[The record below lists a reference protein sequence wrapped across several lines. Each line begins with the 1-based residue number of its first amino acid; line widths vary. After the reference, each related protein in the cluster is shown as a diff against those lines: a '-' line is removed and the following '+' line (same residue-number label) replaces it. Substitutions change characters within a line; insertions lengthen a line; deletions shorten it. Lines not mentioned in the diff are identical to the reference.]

1 MTRNPP
7 DIAVPDLSG
16 RLAIV
21 TGANSGLGLGFT
33 KRLAAAGAEV
43 VLAVRDWGKGEEA
56 MARIR
61 AEIPIARVRMLP
73 LDLSSLSNVAIF
85 AAMFTAEGR
94 PLDLLVNNAG
104 VMMPPKRGTTEDG
117 FELQFGSNYLGHFA
131 LTAHLLPVLR
141 AADAPRVVS
150 LSSILARAGRFDWDD
165 LQAKKHY
172 SPQGSYGLSKLS
184 MLVFA
189 RELQLRSDAA
199 GWGIRSLAA
208 HPGSTLT
215 NLQVT
220 GPQSGGS
227 TGGPMAAYMVS
238 RGSGSRCRM
247 ASCPPCMPLQVWM
260 PPGAATT
267 VRVASPSSPD
277 RPSSPP
283 CRNVRYRQRTPRASG
298 RSRNSSPGC
307 RSPSDRLA
315 NRHDVSVWVV
325 IRACI
330 DGSRRRNAK
339 PGQLRAEPLRG
350 RSVFAS
356 SSDIPFVSGMNR
368 ETNRNDSSAKAAYSP

>member
-7 DIAVPDLSG
+7 DITVPDLSG

-21 TGANSGLGLGFT
+21 TGANSGLGLGVT
-33 KRLAAAGAEV
+33 KRLAASGAEV
-43 VLAVRDWGKGEEA
+43 VLAVRNWSKGEEA
-56 MARIR
+56 MAHIC
-61 AEIPIARVRMLP
+61 AEIPTARVRMLP
-73 LDLSSLSNVAIF
+73 LDLSSLSNIAIF

-131 LTAHLLPVLR
+131 LTAHLLPQLR
-141 AADAPRVVS
+141 AAEAPRVVS
-150 LSSILARAGRFDWDD
+150 LSSILARAGKFNWTD
-165 LQAKKHY
+165 LQAEKRY

-189 RELQLRSDAA
+189 RELQRRSDAA

-227 TGGPMAAYMVS
+227 TGGAMTAYLKLT
-238 RGSGSRCRM
+238 SGI
-247 ASCPPCMPLQVWM
+247 PWLWQQV
-260 PPGAATT
+260 PHGILPALYAATSMDVTGGGYYGPGGFAELTGGPTLAAVPKRAISTADATRLWT
-267 VRVASPSSPD
+267 VSEQLTGVMF
-277 RPSSPP
+277 
-283 CRNVRYRQRTPRASG
+283 
-298 RSRNSSPGC
+298 PG
-307 RSPSDRLA
+307 
-315 NRHDVSVWVV
+315 
-325 IRACI
+325 
-330 DGSRRRNAK
+330 
-339 PGQLRAEPLRG
+339 
-350 RSVFAS
+350 
-356 SSDIPFVSGMNR
+356 
-368 ETNRNDSSAKAAYSP
+368 